1 MNTGNMS
8 NDEANV
14 IGNFIEQLN
23 KLKMKTALQEL
34 LSWAKHPIEDGEVN
48 HSLYSKINELMGK
61 EKQQI
66 VDAFEE
72 GVNIGMNGIYAER
85 FSADIYLNSKYNQN
99 DKDI

>member
-48 HSLYSKINELMGK
+48 HSLYSKINELMEK

-66 VDAFEE
+66 VDAF
-72 GVNIGMNGIYAER
+72 NNGFKMDIDIDYSPIEAEQYYTT
-85 FSADIYLNSKYNQN
+85 ISKT
-99 DKDI
+99 K